1 MIQIATLSLVALLG
15 LLVAGVPIYLV
26 LIGVAAAMLLLE
38 GASVAGISQAILD
51 SMNSES
57 LMAVPFFVLAAA
69 FIRGGG
75 IAKALIEVA
84 AAWLGRLPAGLPIAA
99 LAATG
104 VFAAI
109 NGSSVATAMAM
120 GSVAIPA
127 LVERGYPRQFAVGLT
142 AAAGTLG
149 ILLPPSL
156 PLVIYGLIA
165 ETSIPRL
172 FLAGVVPGLLM
183 LGMFMVVAFLASR
196 RLHMTP
202 EPFPGWRDFGQANIA
217 ALPALT
223 IPVLVLGGIYGGF
236 VTVTESSALAAV
248 LSLAISILVYRVI
261 RMREVPALLTG
272 GMSQTAA
279 VLIIVAGATL
289 LSYWISR
296 SGLPADVVRWV
307 VGLNLEA
314 WQFLVLMTIVLI
326 ALGTVLEAY
335 ATILMTVPLTLPILD
350 ALGIDRVHYAIIVVV
365 TIEIGLLS
373 PPVAMNLFVVSEVSK
388 APIGEVMRGVMPY
401 LIAML
406 LLLALLI
413 VFPQIAL
420 WLPNAVFGQ

>member
-1 MIQIATLSLVALLG
+1 MIHTAALGFMALLA
-15 LLVAGVPIYLV
+15 LLATGVPIYLA
-26 LIGVAAAMLLLE
+26 LIGVAAGLLLVM
-38 GASVAGISQAILD
+38 GVSVAGIGQAILD
-51 SMNSES
+51 QMNSES
-57 LMAVPFFVLAAA
+57 LMAVPFFVLAAT

-75 IAKALIEVA
+75 IARALIEAA

-104 VFAAI
+104 IFAAI

-156 PLVIYGLIA
+156 PLVIYGLIS

-172 FLAGVVPGLLM
+172 FLAGVIPGLL
-183 LGMFMVVAFLASR
+183 LLLMFMLVAAVASHR
-196 RLHMTP
+196 IGMKP
-202 EPFPGWRDFGQANIA
+202 EPFSGWPEFGRANIV

-223 IPVLVLGGIYGGF
+223 VPVVVLGGIYGGF
-236 VTVTESSALAAV
+236 VTVTESSALAA
-248 LSLAISILVYRVI
+248 LMSLAISVFVYRAI
-261 RMREVPALLTG
+261 KARDVPSLLTA
-272 GMSQTAA
+272 GMAQTAA
-279 VLIIVAGATL
+279 VLIIVSGAAL

-307 VGLNLEA
+307 VSLDLEA
-314 WQFLVLMTIVLI
+314 WQFLFLMTVVLI
-326 ALGTVLEAY
+326 VLGTVLEAY
-335 ATILMTVPLTLPILD
+335 ATILMTVPITLPILD
-350 ALGIDRVHYAIIVVV
+350 ALGIDRIHYAIIVVV

-373 PPVAMNLFVVSEVSK
+373 PPVALNLFVVSEVSK
-388 APIGEVMRGVMPY
+388 APVGEVMRGVAPY
-401 LIAML
+401 LAAML
-406 LLLALLI
+406 LLLGLLI
-413 VFPQIAL
+413 VFPQIAV
-420 WLPNAVFGQ
+420 WLPNAVLG

>member
-1 MIQIATLSLVALLG
+1 MIQTATLGFIALMG
-15 LLVAGVPIYLV
+15 LLTAGVPIYLA
-26 LIGVAAAMLLLE
+26 LIGIAAGLLLVE
-38 GASVAGISQAILD
+38 GASVAGIGQAILD
-51 SMNSES
+51 QMNSES

-75 IAKALIEVA
+75 IAKALIDVS
-84 AAWLGRLPAGLPIAA
+84 AAWLGRLPAGLPLAA

-104 VFAAI
+104 IFAAI

-156 PLVIYGLIA
+156 PLVIYGLIS

-172 FLAGVVPGLLM
+172 FLAGVVPGLM
-183 LGMFMVVAFLASR
+183 LLAMFMVVAVVASS
-196 RLHMTP
+196 RLGMKA
-202 EPFPGWRDFGQANIA
+202 EPFAGWPAFGRANLS

-223 IPVLVLGGIYGGF
+223 IPVVVLGGIYGGF
-236 VTVTESSALAAV
+236 VTVTESSALAAI
-248 LSLAISILVYRVI
+248 LSLAISLLVYRAITARDVA
-261 RMREVPALLTG
+261 PLLLS

-279 VLIIVAGATL
+279 VLIIVSGASL

-307 VGLNLEA
+307 IGMNLA
-314 WQFLVLMTIVLI
+314 PWQFLVLMTLVLI

-335 ATILMTVPLTLPILD
+335 ATILMTVPVTLPILD
-350 ALGIDRVHYAIIVVV
+350 ALGIDRIHYAIIVVI

-373 PPVAMNLFVVSEVSK
+373 PPVALNLFVVSEVSK
-388 APIGEVMRGVMPY
+388 APMGEVIRGTIPY
-401 LIAML
+401 LAAML
-406 LLLALLI
+406 VMLALLI
-413 VFPQIAL
+413 FFPQIAL
-420 WLPNAVFGQ
+420 WLPGAVFNM

>member
-1 MIQIATLSLVALLG
+1 MILTAVLGFLALLV
-15 LLVAGVPIYLV
+15 LLAAGVPIYLA
-26 LIGVAAAMLLLE
+26 LIGVAAGLLLLE
-38 GASVAGISQAILD
+38 GVSVAGIGQAILD
-51 SMNSES
+51 QMNSEA

-75 IAKALIEVA
+75 IARALIEVA

-127 LVERGYPRQFAVGLT
+127 LIERGYPRQFAVGLT

-156 PLVIYGLIA
+156 PLVIYGLIS

-172 FLAGVVPGLLM
+172 FLAGIVPGLIL
-183 LGMFMVVAFLASR
+183 LGMFMLVAVYMSR
-196 RLHMTP
+196 RLGMKP
-202 EPFPGWRDFGQANIA
+202 DPFPGWPAFGRANLA
-217 ALPALT
+217 AIPALA
-223 IPVLVLGGIYGGF
+223 IPVVVLGGIYGGF
-236 VTVTESSALAAV
+236 VTVTESSALAAL
-248 LSLAISILVYRVI
+248 LSLVVSLLVYRAITTRDV
-261 RMREVPALLTG
+261 MPLLLS

-279 VLIIVAGATL
+279 VLIIVSGAAL

-296 SGLPADVVRWV
+296 SGLPADVVRSV
-307 VGLNLEA
+307 VGLNLEP
-314 WQFLVLMTIVLI
+314 WQFLVLMTVVLI

-335 ATILMTVPLTLPILD
+335 ATILMTVPITLPILD
-350 ALGIDRVHYAIIVVV
+350 ALGIDRIHYAIVVV
-365 TIEIGLLS
+365 ITIEIGLLT
-373 PPVAMNLFVVSEVSK
+373 PPVALNLFVVSEVSK
-388 APIGEVMRGVMPY
+388 APVGEVIRGTIPY
-401 LIAML
+401 VAAMIVL
-406 LLLALLI
+406 LGLMI
-413 VFPQIAL
+413 VFPQLAL
-420 WLPNAVFGQ
+420 WLPNTAFER

>member
-1 MIQIATLSLVALLG
+1 MILTAVLGFLALLV
-15 LLVAGVPIYLV
+15 LLAAGVPIYLA
-26 LIGVAAAMLLLE
+26 LIGVAAGLLLLE
-38 GASVAGISQAILD
+38 GVSVAGIGQAILD
-51 SMNSES
+51 QMNSEA

-75 IAKALIEVA
+75 IARALIEVA

-127 LVERGYPRQFAVGLT
+127 LIERGYPRQFAVGLT

-156 PLVIYGLIA
+156 PLVIYGLIS

-172 FLAGVVPGLLM
+172 FLAGIVPGLIL
-183 LGMFMVVAFLASR
+183 LGMFMLVAVYMSR
-196 RLHMTP
+196 RLGMKP
-202 EPFPGWRDFGQANIA
+202 DPFPGWPAFGRANLA
-217 ALPALT
+217 AIPALA
-223 IPVLVLGGIYGGF
+223 IPVVVLGGIYGGF
-236 VTVTESSALAAV
+236 ITVTESSALAAL
-248 LSLAISILVYRVI
+248 LSLVVSLLVYRAITTRDV
-261 RMREVPALLTG
+261 MPLLLS

-279 VLIIVAGATL
+279 VLIIVSGAAL

-296 SGLPADVVRWV
+296 SGLPADVVRSV
-307 VGLNLEA
+307 VGLNLEP
-314 WQFLVLMTIVLI
+314 WQFLVLMTVVLI

-335 ATILMTVPLTLPILD
+335 ATILMTVPITLPILD
-350 ALGIDRVHYAIIVVV
+350 ALGIDRIHYAIVVV
-365 TIEIGLLS
+365 ITIEIGLLT
-373 PPVAMNLFVVSEVSK
+373 PPVALNLFVVSEVSK
-388 APIGEVMRGVMPY
+388 APVGEVIRGTIPY
-401 LIAML
+401 VAAMIVL
-406 LLLALLI
+406 LGLMI
-413 VFPQIAL
+413 VFPQLAL
-420 WLPNAVFGQ
+420 WLPNTAFER